1 MQTTRR
7 PASLVMAAAGL
18 AALVGLAGLGACN
31 QGGAAVGGTGGASKY
46 ELPTDISTG
55 SADAK
60 VVLVEYA
67 SITCPHCANFNNDV
81 KPQIKAKYIDTGL
94 VRFVF
99 REFPTPPINLAMA
112 GHMIARCAGTERRDA
127 VLDTLFR
134 QQQEVFRQ
142 AQGPGGPRSALLP
155 IAAAA
160 GLDEAAFNAC
170 LENQE
175 LLKVLADIRTHGI
188 ETDNVTGTPAI
199 FINGERYAGPP
210 GREIAFADIDPVLA
224 AAVTAAG
231 GTVPAAPAAPA
242 GAAPASAPAAPA
254 AAPAAPAETK

>member
-1 MQTTRR
+1 
-7 PASLVMAAAGL
+7 MAAAGL
-18 AALVGLAGLGACN
+18 AALVGLVGLGACN
-31 QGGAAVGGTGGASKY
+31 QGGGATGGTGGASKY
-46 ELPTDISTG
+46 ELPTDIGTG

-60 VVLVEYA
+60 VVIVEYA
-67 SITCPHCANFNNDV
+67 SITCPHCANFNNNV
-81 KPQIKAKYIDTGL
+81 KPELKAKYVDTGL

-112 GHMIARCAGTERRDA
+112 GHMIARCAGPDRRDA

-134 QQQEVFRQ
+134 QQNEIFRQ
-142 AQGPGGPRSALLP
+142 SQGPGGPRSALLP
-155 IAAAA
+155 VAAAA

-175 LLKVLADIRTHGI
+175 LLKVLAEIRTHGI

-199 FINGERYAGPP
+199 FVNGTQFQGPA
-210 GREIAFADIDPVLA
+210 GREITFADLDPAIA

-231 GTVPAAPAAPA
+231 GTVPAAAAAPA
-242 GAAPASAPAAPA
+242 PAPAATAAPAAPA
-254 AAPAAPAETK
+254 APAPAETK